1 MQALGPTDP
10 TRIGGYRLRARL
22 GGGGMGAVFLGTS
35 PGGRPVA
42 VKVVSPELADDP
54 EFRARFAAEVQLAR
68 RVNGFCTAPVV
79 DADPDADRPW
89 LATLY
94 LPAPS
99 LLEAVREQG
108 PLPVPTARILA
119 AGLAEALVAIHGCGI
134 VHRDLKP
141 SNVLL
146 APDGPR
152 VIDFGIA
159 RALDG
164 VALTQTG
171 AIVGSP
177 GDMAPEYAEGGDAG
191 PAADMFA
198 LGATVGYA
206 VTGRGLFGNGEPQ
219 AVLYRVVRGEP
230 DLSAVPEP
238 LRPLLRACLEKDP
251 AVRPPARVVLGELA
265 PAAQSAWQGHAGWLP
280 AHIARLAERQ
290 STALLTFAAAS
301 TAKLDG
307 VSPPQETS
315 EAPAPS
321 RTAAMTQLGPGQPR
335 AEPGSQ
341 TRGTQTRGARRRGAR
356 TRKSRRE
363 TLAMSRAGYG
373 LHPWP
378 KNGMGTSSLVLGI
391 VGMVL
396 FFGPGALLGMI
407 GVPLAI
413 GGIWRAHRRV
423 ASNRGVAIAGLIT
436 SLLAIVI
443 SLSVLDAIDRWA
455 ECARRFPTDLQAQAD
470 CRDT

>member
-1 MQALGPTDP
+1 
-10 TRIGGYRLRARL
+10 
-22 GGGGMGAVFLGTS
+22 MGAVFLGTS

-42 VKVVSPELADDP
+42 VKVVRPELADDP

-99 LLEAVREQG
+99 LLEAVRAQG

-177 GDMAPEYAEGGDAG
+177 GYMAPEYAEGGDAG
-191 PAADMFA
+191 PAADIFA

-206 VTGRGLFGNGEPQ
+206 VTGRGLFGNGDPQ

-230 DLSAVPEP
+230 DLSAAAEP
-238 LRPLLRACLEKDP
+238 LRPLLSRCLAKDP
-251 AVRPPARVVLGELA
+251 AQRPPARVLLGDLA

-280 AHIARLAERQ
+280 AHIARLAERE

-301 TAKLDG
+301 TARLD
-307 VSPPQETS
+307 
-315 EAPAPS
+315 AAPS
-321 RTAAMTQLGPGQPR
+321 PLAATAAIQ
-335 AEPGSQ
+335 A
-341 TRGTQTRGARRRGAR
+341 RGTQTRGTQ

-396 FFGPGALLGMI
+396 FFGPGALLGLI
-407 GVPLAI
+407 GVPL
-413 GGIWRAHRRV
+413 GIAGVWRAHRRV
-423 ASNRGVAIAGLIT
+423 ASNRGVAIAGLVT

-455 ECARRFPTDLQAQAD
+455 KCAQRFPTDLQAQAD
-470 CRDT
+470 CRAG